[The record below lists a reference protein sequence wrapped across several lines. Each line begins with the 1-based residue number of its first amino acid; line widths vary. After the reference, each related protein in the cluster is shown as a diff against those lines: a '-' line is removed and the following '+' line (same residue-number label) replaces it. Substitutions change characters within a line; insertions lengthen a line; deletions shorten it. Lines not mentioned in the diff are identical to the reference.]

1 MADDPLYAIA
11 GLTIDS
17 ERAGERRRLVDG
29 VDLCVLRGEI
39 YGLAGES
46 GSGKSIS
53 MMASVGLAGGGLR
66 IAGGT
71 VAFNGSSTEARD
83 QARLRGNL
91 AHGISLLFQNAK
103 GALNP
108 FLRIDQQIGRV
119 LKLQNVTPAQRRRK
133 TEELLAAV
141 GLAPDEIGPKY
152 AHQLSGGQAQRVAMA
167 CALAT
172 EPSLLIADEPTT
184 ALDVTTQREIL
195 RFLARLC
202 REREMSIVLVSH
214 NLALISEY
222 CSRISILHAGH
233 MVESGTVSEVYGSPL
248 HPYTRGLLAV
258 IPDVDEPREL
268 IPLDGSVWGAGFA
281 TERCRFAHRC
291 GQVMPRCL
299 DSTPRLV
306 NRGHHA
312 VRCLLNE
319 DGAA

>member
-1 MADDPLYAIA
+1 MADDPLYTIA

-29 VDLCVLRGEI
+29 VDLSVRRGEI
-39 YGLAGES
+39 CGLAGES

-71 VAFNGSSTEARD
+71 VAFNGSPADAGD

-108 FLRIDQQIGRV
+108 FLRIDRQIGRA
-119 LKLQNVTPAQRRRK
+119 LQLQNVTPAQRRRK
-133 TEELLAAV
+133 IEDLLAAV
-141 GLAPDEIGPKY
+141 GLAPNEIGPKY

-184 ALDVTTQREIL
+184 ALDVTTEREIL
-195 RFLARLC
+195 RFLTRLC
-202 REREMSIVLVSH
+202 RERAMAIVLVSH

-222 CSRISILHAGH
+222 CSRINILHAGH
-233 MVESGTVSEVYGSPL
+233 IVESGTVAEVYASPL
-248 HPYTRGLLAV
+248 HPYTRGLLAA

-268 IPLDGSVWGAGFA
+268 IPLEGSVWGAGFA
-281 TERCRFAHRC
+281 TGRCRFAHRC
-291 GQVMPRCL
+291 GQVTPRCIA
-299 DSTPRLV
+299 STPRLL

-312 VRCLLNE
+312 VRCVLHE
-319 DGAA
+319 ERAV

>member
-29 VDLCVLRGEI
+29 VDLSVRRGEI
-39 YGLAGES
+39 CGLAGES

-53 MMASVGLAGGGLR
+53 MMSSVGLAGGGLR

-71 VAFNGSSTEARD
+71 VAFNGSSTDAGD

-108 FLRIDQQIGRV
+108 FLRIDRQIGRA
-119 LKLQNVTPAQRRRK
+119 LQLQKATPAQRRRK
-133 TEELLAAV
+133 IEDLLAAV

-184 ALDVTTQREIL
+184 ALDVTTEREIL
-195 RFLARLC
+195 RFLTRLC
-202 REREMSIVLVSH
+202 RERAMAIIMVSH

-233 MVESGTVSEVYGSPL
+233 IVESGTVSEVYASPL
-248 HPYTRGLLAV
+248 HPYTRGLLAA
-258 IPDVDEPREL
+258 IPNVDEPREL
-268 IPLDGSVWGAGFA
+268 IPLEGSVWGAGFA
-281 TERCRFAHRC
+281 TGRCRFAHRC
-291 GQVMPRCL
+291 SQVAPRCL
-299 DSTPRLV
+299 DSTPRLL
-306 NRGHHA
+306 NRDHHA
-312 VRCLLNE
+312 VRCVLHE
-319 DGAA
+319 ERAA